1 MRSFALCIAYIL
13 LINLAFCQKVILDS
27 CKECNYINDYY
38 PLIYK
43 AQLKYLQEDLDSA
56 FQYISKAKEKCELL
70 NTPDILER
78 VMYAEILIDRKNY
91 NDALESLEELIRV
104 GFPFEFLEYNEA
116 LKILKQNRKWEDL
129 RKLSLQINARENNFF
144 NWKLRDEILEMV
156 KVDQLIR
163 RSNMDYEERQKIDSV
178 HQKRIKEI
186 FETYGYPNEKLIGFR
201 KPNERV
207 DITIMLM
214 HFNDLKYFKPK
225 LLGFIK
231 KGDCN
236 PYTMASI
243 VDSNDRQNKL
253 YTYGIYSSVDSTQI
267 IDFPNLNSRRKAL
280 GLRTLENHVKT
291 MALIEKKYKS
301 K

>member
-1 MRSFALCIAYIL
+1 MRSFALCIACIL
-13 LINLAFCQKVILDS
+13 LINLAYCQQVILDN

-56 FQYISKAKEKCELL
+56 FHYITKAKEKCELL

-78 VMYAEILIDRKNY
+78 VMYAEILIDRKDY

-116 LKILKQNRKWEDL
+116 LKILKQNSKWEDL
-129 RKLSLQINARENNFF
+129 RKLSLQINARQNNFF

-156 KVDQLIR
+156 KMDQVIR
-163 RSNMDYEERQKIDSV
+163 RSDMDYEERQKIDSA

-243 VDSNDRQNKL
+243 VDSNDR
-253 YTYGIYSSVDSTQI
+253 
-267 IDFPNLNSRRKAL
+267 
-280 GLRTLENHVKT
+280 
-291 MALIEKKYKS
+291 
-301 K
+301 

>member
-13 LINLAFCQKVILDS
+13 LINLAYCQEVILDN